1 MNLDPNLN
9 SGAQGAEALQQA
21 AMVSGAYSLQQIVEA
36 IAKALQVTTDQ
47 IKIMVGSGKAYP
59 RAIESPELTAKALD
73 ALTNP
78 DSKRSIKI
86 IAEIDGKSE
95 PVFWQTGGK
104 VQVEQDGFKSRFD
117 QALKEPTLQQAP
129 ITQAQEPVLEQPQL
143 LETPVKVQAHGL
155 SLEDTVDPARI
166 AEEQWDYGGP
176 EPELSSEE
184 MDRRAAIQQSIQQES
199 LPQTLE
205 PKPHEAPEW
214 LKTAMNPVAPV
225 NEVPISSIAPI
236 DFQSPVMAGP
246 PTIEDPQATNLL
258 DPQEF
263 FKQRIESL
271 QTDLNAAKQQLDSV
285 LGQVQLLSQHVT
297 KMTEDPRV
305 QEWANKANN
314 VFMEKTQGLR
324 TKLKTGAISLATNL
338 YDRARQWAIDSPKID
353 SAIDSLIQ
361 RQGKDSKI
369 ELGGLTFSNQ
379 DGNRSISKDGQP
391 LYSGGFLSDKIATED
406 IKTVCRIPD
415 RVEKFCKAFDEF
427 HNKNDMKQQQT
438 QQMQAKQAPTMA
450 MSR

>member
-1 MNLDPNLN
+1 MNLDPHLS
-9 SGAQGAEALQQA
+9 SGAQGAEALQQT
-21 AMVSGAYSLQQIVEA
+21 AMVSGAYSLQQLVEA
-36 IAKALQVTTDQ
+36 LAKALQVTTDQ
-47 IKIMVGSGKAYP
+47 IKIMVGSRKAWP
-59 RAIESPELTAKALD
+59 TKIESPELTAQATD

-78 DSKRSIKI
+78 DSKRSIRI
-86 IAEIDGKSE
+86 IAEIDGKTE
-95 PVFWQTGGK
+95 PVFWQVAGK
-104 VQVEQDGFKSRFD
+104 VQVEQEGFKARLD
-117 QALKEPTLQQAP
+117 QALKEPALQQTP
-129 ITQAQEPVLEQPQL
+129 ITQTQKTVLEQPPIEQK
-143 LETPVKVQAHGL
+143 EVTVQQI
-155 SLEDTVDPARI
+155 EQPA
-166 AEEQWDYGGP
+166 
-176 EPELSSEE
+176 
-184 MDRRAAIQQSIQQES
+184 
-199 LPQTLE
+199 QTLE

-225 NEVPISSIAPI
+225 NEVPISSITPT

-379 DGNRSISKDGQP
+379 DGNRSISKDGQA

-415 RVEKFCKAFDEF
+415 RAEKFCKAFDEF
-427 HNKNDMKQQQT
+427 HGKNDMKQQQA
-438 QQMQAKQAPTMA
+438 QQLQAKQPPA
-450 MSR
+450 MSMSH

>member
-47 IKIMVGSGKAYP
+47 IKIMVGSRKAWP
-59 RAIESPELTAKALD
+59 TKIESPELTEKALD

-117 QALKEPTLQQAP
+117 QALKEPTLEMP
-129 ITQAQEPVLEQPQL
+129 TIEQPPTGIEQIVEPL
-143 LETPVKVQAHGL
+143 KMQSTSVPLDSIELGNTETKPLETPDWL
-155 SLEDTVDPARI
+155 T
-166 AEEQWDYGGP
+166 
-176 EPELSSEE
+176 
-184 MDRRAAIQQSIQQES
+184 AA
-199 LPQTLE
+199 L
-205 PKPHEAPEW
+205 
-214 LKTAMNPVAPV
+214 NPIAPV
-225 NEVPISSIAPI
+225 NEVPAPSVEPI
-236 DFQSPVMAGP
+236 KLESQVMAGP
-246 PTIEDPQATNLL
+246 STIEDPQATNLV
-258 DPQEF
+258 DPTEF
-263 FKQRIESL
+263 FKQRVENL
-271 QTDLNAAKQQLDSV
+271 QQDLNSAKQQLDSV
-285 LGQVQLLSQHVT
+285 LGQVQTLTQHVA
-297 KMTEDPRV
+297 KLTEDPRV

-353 SAIDSLIQ
+353 SAIDSLIE
-361 RQGKDSKI
+361 RQGKDNKI
-369 ELGGLTFSNQ
+369 ELGGLTFSNK
-379 DGNRSISKDGQP
+379 DGNHSISKADTGQA

-415 RVEKFCKAFDEF
+415 RAEKFCKAFDEF
-427 HNKNDMKQQQT
+427 HGKNNMKQQQT
-438 QQMQAKQAPTMA
+438 QQLQAKQPPAMA